1 MLGFKI
7 GRSSTRIGVAV
18 ASAACVAAIVFGI
31 TGPASAGGAT
41 VTFSA
46 SVTLPAQPSSNF
58 AGAGGGG
65 DGWGVA
71 LSSTKLY
78 NVFHH
83 LTSLNVECHVQADA
97 SVCPGYPKTVTDGS
111 AT

>member
-1 MLGFKI
+1 MLGFTI
-7 GRSSTRIGVAV
+7 GRPSARIGVAV

-58 AGAGGGG
+58 AGAQDEHGKSIQVL
-65 DGWGVA
+65 DIIDLVQKA
-71 LSSTKLY
+71 L
-78 NVFHH
+78 
-83 LTSLNVECHVQADA
+83 
-97 SVCPGYPKTVTDGS
+97 
-111 AT
+111 